1 MNVRALYND
10 NDAQPVIQLSVDRIV
25 MEGHFPVPLEENR
38 QKVFDALMQ
47 LKKGRHCAG
56 SAAAI
61 TKKAGYENSDHVA
74 NLLWELVRNGYISA
88 YRKKVRWVFCD
99 HETALG
105 MIKNHR
111 HLHKAYASIEKRNF
125 AADNKENYER
135 PM

>member
-38 QKVFDALMQ
+38 QKVYDALMQ

-74 NLLWELVRNGYISA
+74 DLLWELVRNGYISA
-88 YRKKVRWVFCD
+88 YRKDARWVFCD

-105 MIKNHR
+105 MIKNHSR
-111 HLHKAYASIEKRNF
+111 LHWKYAALDKRLRE
-125 AADNKENYER
+125 DGSDNYER

>member
-1 MNVRALYND
+1 MNVRALHND
-10 NDAQPVIQLSVDRIV
+10 NNAQPVIKLSVDHIV

-47 LKKGRHCAG
+47 LKKGEHCAG

-74 NLLWELVRNGYISA
+74 DLLWELVQNGYISA
-88 YRKKVRWVFCD
+88 YRKDARWVFCD
-99 HETALG
+99 HKTALG

-111 HLHKAYASIEKRNF
+111 HLHTAYDALKMRISSKSDKYN
-125 AADNKENYER
+125 R
-135 PM
+135 PI